1 MIEVIEQRPTHNA
14 EQKWL
19 EQLSLI
25 DMSGKD
31 REEGK
36 CKIAGLVT
44 VGTLVCGSAGAIG

>member
-19 EQLSLI
+19 EQLGLI
-25 DMSGKD
+25 EMSGKD

-36 CKIAGLVT
+36 CKVVGLV
-44 VGTLVCGSAGAIG
+44 VAGTLVCWSVGAIG